1 MHSTNNN
8 GASMGTTVNNQSG
21 KGPIT
26 TFKLRRTRFI
36 YFLLVV
42 IGLIP
47 YFMGFRSSWQAF

>member
-26 TFKLRRTRFI
+26 FKLCRTGFI

-47 YFMGFRSSWQAF
+47 YFMGFRSS